1 MIFKY
6 FKFLFGGI
14 ACLCTWSS
22 TAQMNVSIPAHNP
35 TLELDT
41 LEYFFDTDPGFGQAN
56 KIMLNGGSNISSAL
70 DLNIQNLNPG
80 VHQLFVRVYDK
91 NRKWSQTERSVLL
104 VEDPNVKPLGH
115 SKKEIIG
122 YDYFIGNDLG
132 YNGIVGALNSQDT
145 LLPNQTLGIN
155 ISQLSSGVYTL
166 GTRVLDEAGNW
177 SQVGA
182 QTFAILNNSFDLPIP
197 PQAKGFSQ
205 LEYFINIDPGLGNN
219 LVFPVDI
226 PQLPEGLHTLF
237 VRITHEKFS
246 LTQAKQFNLGM
257 ITPIF
262 WTDYQVKY
270 ISNGETIIKWSVSK
284 DEEISDYA
292 IEQSDDGIAFNAV
305 AVIASKK
312 QNESTY
318 QNNLKINSEKST
330 IYFRIKAQ
338 SNNGEIY
345 YSPVAPIVVQNNDHT
360 ITVSNPSNDLLHIFQ
375 GNKPIKMLSYQIYSS
390 SGKKVL
396 EGTFTEKTQ
405 QTINT
410 SQLPPENYFLRIK
423 TKHAYTLI
431 PFIKV

>member
-1 MIFKY
+1 VTFP
-6 FKFLFGGI
+6 
-14 ACLCTWSS
+14 S
-22 TAQMNVSIPAHNP
+22 T
-35 TLELDT
+35 T
-41 LEYFFDTDPGFGQAN
+41 
-56 KIMLNGGSNISSAL
+56 
-70 DLNIQNLNPG
+70 NL
-80 VHQLFVRVYDK
+80 
-91 NRKWSQTERSVLL
+91 
-104 VEDPNVKPLGH
+104 
-115 SKKEIIG
+115 
-122 YDYFIGNDLG
+122 
-132 YNGIVGALNSQDT
+132 
-145 LLPNQTLGIN
+145 
-155 ISQLSSGVYTL
+155 
-166 GTRVLDEAGNW
+166 
-177 SQVGA
+177 
-182 QTFAILNNSFDLPIP
+182 
-197 PQAKGFSQ
+197 
-205 LEYFINIDPGLGNN
+205 NN